1 MGFMEKSIR
10 NIIIAT
16 VAALTFS
23 TTSFAA
29 SNSDDAIAERIKP
42 VGQVYLA
49 SDVPVV
55 AEPTGPLSGEQVY
68 NTFCIACHSTGAAG
82 APKTQNAADWAPRI
96 AKGMDVLKDHAIN
109 GFNAMPARGTCM
121 NCSDDEVI
129 AAVEHL
135 IKGL

>member
-1 MGFMEKSIR
+1 MNFMEKSVR
-10 NIIIAT
+10 NIIIAM
-16 VAALTFS
+16 VAVLTFS

-29 SNSDDAIAERIKP
+29 NNSDDAIAERIKP

-55 AEPTGPLSGEQVY
+55 EEPTGPRSGEQVY
-68 NTFCIACHSTGAAG
+68 NTFCIACHATGAAG
-82 APKTQNAADWAPRI
+82 APKTQNAEDWAPRI
-96 AKGMDVLKDHAIN
+96 AKGMDTLKDHALH
-109 GFNAMPARGTCM
+109 GFNAMPAKGSCM

>member
-1 MGFMEKSIR
+1 MVKSIR

-29 SNSDDAIAERIKP
+29 GNSDGAIAERIKP

-49 SDVPVV
+49 SDIPVV
-55 AEPTGPLSGEQVY
+55 EEPTGPRSGEQVY
-68 NTFCIACHSTGAAG
+68 GTFCIACHATGAAG
-82 APKTQNAADWAPRI
+82 APKTQNAAEWAPRI
-96 AKGMDVLKDHAIN
+96 AKGMDVLTDHAIN
-109 GFNAMPARGTCM
+109 GFNAMPARGSCM

-129 AAVEHL
+129 AAVQHI
-135 IKGL
+135 IKRL

>member
-1 MGFMEKSIR
+1 MSFMEKSIR

-29 SNSDDAIAERIKP
+29 GNSDDAISERIKP

-49 SDVPVV
+49 SDVAVV
-55 AEPTGPLSGEQVY
+55 EEPTGPRSGDQVY

-96 AKGMDVLKDHAIN
+96 AKGMDVLNNHALN
-109 GFNAMPARGTCM
+109 GFNAMPSRGSCM
-121 NCSDDEVI
+121 NCSDDEVL

>member
-1 MGFMEKSIR
+1 MEKSVR
-10 NIIIAT
+10 NIIIAM
-16 VAALTFS
+16 VAVLTFS
-23 TTSFAA
+23 TTSLAA
-29 SNSDDAIAERIKP
+29 NNSDDAIAERIKP

-55 AEPTGPLSGEQVY
+55 EEPTGPRSGEQVY
-68 NTFCIACHSTGAAG
+68 NTFCIACHATGAAAG
-82 APKTQNAADWAPRI
+82 APKTQNAEDWAPRI
-96 AKGMDVLKDHAIN
+96 AKGMDTLKDHALN
-109 GFNAMPARGTCM
+109 GFNAMPAKGSCM

>member
-1 MGFMEKSIR
+1 MEKSIR

-23 TTSFAA
+23 ATSFAA
-29 SNSDDAIAERIKP
+29 GNSDDAITERIKP

-49 SDVPVV
+49 SDVIVIE
-55 AEPTGPLSGEQVY
+55 EPTGPRSGEQVY
-68 NTFCIACHSTGAAG
+68 NTFCIACHATGAAG

-96 AKGMDVLKDHAIN
+96 AKGIDVLNKHAIN

-121 NCSDDEVI
+121 NCSDDEII
-129 AAVEHL
+129 AAVKYL

>member
-1 MGFMEKSIR
+1 MSFIEKSIR

-29 SNSDDAIAERIKP
+29 GNSDDAIAERIKP

-55 AEPTGPLSGEQVY
+55 EEPTGPRSGEQVY
-68 NTFCIACHSTGAAG
+68 KTFCTACHSTGAAG

-96 AKGMDVLKDHAIN
+96 AKGMDVLQNHAIN